1 MEEAILEIKNVTKRF
16 PGVTALKEVS
26 FNVNKG
32 EIHALV
38 GENGA
43 GKSTLIKILSGVNS
57 LEEGELYL
65 HGEQV
70 RFSKPIEAIEKGISV
85 VHQEIKLVSTL
96 SAAEN
101 IFIGR
106 PVLNKLGLLDRK
118 QLNKNARNLLD
129 SIGADIINEKTIV
142 SRLSIA
148 EQQMVEICKALSY
161 NSEIIIM
168 DEPSATLTNKEL
180 TLLFKILNN
189 LKKMG
194 ITVIYISH
202 RLEEIFEIADRV
214 TVLRDGRHIYTGNV
228 SEVDRKKLI
237 SMMVGRELEN
247 EYPKEF
253 FERGEPILEVR
264 SLNRPGVLKNI
275 SFTLYKGE
283 ILGFAG
289 LVGSGRTELART
301 IFGADYNKNI
311 TGEIIIKGKPAAIR
325 RVQNA
330 TKHGIALIPEDRKS
344 QGLVLGMSIKQNI
357 SMANIRRIKA
367 KGFLSRRKEA
377 ILAKNYIQALR
388 IVTPDENRQVRNL
401 SGGNQQKVV
410 IAKWLAAD
418 SEIMILDEPTR
429 GVDVG
434 AKAEIYKLLN
444 TFIKEGKAVI
454 MISSEMPEIIGM
466 CDRVLVFREG
476 SIVGEFMRDE
486 VTQEKIL
493 DKAIK

>member
-301 IFGADYNKNI
+301 ILETVTKKI
-311 TGEIIIKGKPAAIR
+311 LKEKLLSKG
-325 RVQNA
+325 
-330 TKHGIALIPEDRKS
+330 
-344 QGLVLGMSIKQNI
+344 
-357 SMANIRRIKA
+357 
-367 KGFLSRRKEA
+367 SR
-377 ILAKNYIQALR
+377 Q
-388 IVTPDENRQVRNL
+388 P
-401 SGGNQQKVV
+401 SGGY
-410 IAKWLAAD
+410 
-418 SEIMILDEPTR
+418 R
-429 GVDVG
+429 
-434 AKAEIYKLLN
+434 
-444 TFIKEGKAVI
+444 
-454 MISSEMPEIIGM
+454 
-466 CDRVLVFREG
+466 
-476 SIVGEFMRDE
+476 MRPSMG
-486 VTQEKIL
+486 
-493 DKAIK
+493 